1 MTNPKNILTVGLAA
15 ATLAAVFPF
24 LRETAKCFTLQKPGH
39 WVTLMNPCTG
49 AGADTSVQGGT
60 A

>member
-1 MTNPKNILTVGLAA
+1 MTNPKNLLSVALIA

-24 LRETAKCFTLQKPGH
+24 LRETAECSTLQKPGH
-39 WVTLMNPCTG
+39 RVTLINPCTG
-49 AGADTSVQGGT
+49 ARVDTRVQGGT